1 MFSIS
6 RVQWLQVAAVALR
19 LFATVRESWAGPP
32 QADPRAQEA
41 VAAFTAAWKPH
52 EGYMRPRDDTGWR
65 ARLAA
70 LKRLAELGADA
81 VPALEAALRSD
92 DVELR
97 VFAAQALAVL
107 ADPASEP
114 ALRQSLLDSEA
125 AVRLYAV
132 DALSM
137 LGRVEHAEPIQKM
150 CEKDPNQDVRAHVR
164 FALARDVP
172 PQPAAIREVLLDYDL
187 ERADSARLGK
197 PAPDFTLRDTFGTT
211 YQLSQFASKKPVVL
225 IFIYGDT

>member
-1 MFSIS
+1 MFCSY
-6 RVQWLQVAAVALR
+6 RVQWLRVGAVALG
-19 LFATVRESWAGPP
+19 LFAVARLDRAGPP
-32 QADPRAQEA
+32 QDTAPPQEA
-41 VAAFTAAWKPH
+41 LAAFAAAWKPH
-52 EGYMRPRDDTGWR
+52 EGYMRPLDDTGWQ

-70 LKRLAELGADA
+70 LKRLAELGAGA
-81 VPALEAALRSD
+81 VPALEAALKSD

-114 ALRQSLLDSEA
+114 ALGQSLLDSQA

-137 LGRVEHAEPIQKM
+137 LGRVEQTEPIAKM
-150 CEKDPNQDVRAHVR
+150 READPNRDVRAHVR

-172 PQPAAIREVLLDYDL
+172 PQPAAIREVLLDYDI
-187 ERADSARLGK
+187 EHADSARVGEL
-197 PAPDFTLRDTFGTT
+197 APDFTLRDTFGNT
-211 YQLSQFASKKPVVL
+211 YQLSRFAGQKPVVL
-225 IFIYGDT
+225 VFIYGDT